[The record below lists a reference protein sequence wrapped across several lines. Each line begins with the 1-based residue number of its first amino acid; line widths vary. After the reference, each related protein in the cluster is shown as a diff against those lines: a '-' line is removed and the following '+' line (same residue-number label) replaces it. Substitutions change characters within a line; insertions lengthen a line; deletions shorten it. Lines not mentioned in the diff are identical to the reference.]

1 MHILFTSPW
10 YHTNQHFSSKALLDA
25 GHDVSFLV
33 LRRGSKEEFD
43 LLRPTVHL
51 VVGKSPGMEY
61 EYIEEGVPPLFR
73 FWRQMRDL
81 NPDIV
86 VVREHGHAYALLAAV
101 VARLIG
107 SDVILYK
114 LTPVHRQMRWWHRT
128 RGAFAAWILRAKWM
142 SPVLGSPDRYP
153 PAFGALR
160 YVPFAMEP
168 LTKPSQR
175 QWFRDG
181 AINCICIGAFRPRKN
196 HRLFLQAVA
205 RLSETYPIRATIIGD
220 CVTKE
225 HGREL
230 AELKVCR
237 ESLGL
242 TDQVRFRTNLP
253 FSDVQQEYAT
263 HDLFVL
269 PARDEPAGISLLEA
283 MAHSLPVVCSD
294 SCGLKACV
302 RVGGNGYVFE
312 TDNVDDLEVCMENIM
327 SDRDRLV
334 RMGTA
339 SYETVVSEHAP
350 DRYLKK
356 LLDLTG
362 RKG

>member
-1 MHILFTSPW
+1 MHFLFTSPW
-10 YHTNQHFSSKALLDA
+10 YHTNQHFSSKALLNA
-25 GHDVSFLV
+25 EHDVSFLV
-33 LRRGSKEEFD
+33 LRRASKEDFD
-43 LLRPTVHL
+43 PLHPTVHL
-51 VVGKSPGMEY
+51 VIGKSSGKEY
-61 EYIEEGVPPLFR
+61 EHIEEGVPPVLGL
-73 FWRQMRDL
+73 WRQMRGL
-81 NPDIV
+81 KPDVV

-114 LTPVHRQMRWWHRT
+114 LTPVHRKMRWWVRT
-128 RGAFAAWILRAKWM
+128 KGTFAAWILGAKWM

-168 LTKPSQR
+168 LTNPSER

-181 AINCICIGAFRPRKN
+181 AINCICIGAFQPRKN

-205 RLSETYPIRATIIGD
+205 RLSDTYPIRATIIGD

-225 HGREL
+225 HRREL
-230 AELKVCR
+230 AELKDCR

-242 TDQVRFRTNLP
+242 TNQVRFRTNLP

-302 RVGGNGYVFE
+302 RAGANGYVFE
-312 TDNVDDLEVCMENIM
+312 TDNVDDLEVCMEHIM

-334 RMGTA
+334 RMGAA
-339 SYETVVSEHAP
+339 SYDIVVSEHAP
-350 DRYLKK
+350 SRYVES
-356 LLDLTG
+356 LLELAG